1 MRFNLY
7 SLAAT
12 AFLLTIHP
20 TGVSA
25 IHLEARD
32 FSHDGVSS
40 LSQSDVGIHGHTTG
54 DSNSSSETESQSEE
68 IQMGNIGGGTNSGG
82 PGGPI
87 SIIDTSK
94 KIEMGKTGC
103 F

>member
-7 SLAAT
+7 SLVAT
-12 AFLLTIHP
+12 AFLLAINTRE
-20 TGVSA
+20 VSA
-25 IHLEARD
+25 IQLEARD
-32 FSHDGVSS
+32 SHNDLSS

-54 DSNSSSETESQSEE
+54 DSNSSTETDSQSEE

-94 KIEMGKTGC
+94 KIEMGTTGC